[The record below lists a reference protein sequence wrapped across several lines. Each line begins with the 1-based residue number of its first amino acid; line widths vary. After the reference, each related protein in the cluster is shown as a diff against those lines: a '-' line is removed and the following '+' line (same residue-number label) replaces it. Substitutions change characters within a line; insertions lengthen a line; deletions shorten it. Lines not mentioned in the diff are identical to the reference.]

1 MKKVTVFVKVVGKI
15 DGKQLFELV
24 EQFGMNV
31 TDLMEETLVY
41 GECYLEQ
48 ASRVLYHCA
57 LFGNIMAEVTHQK

>member
-1 MKKVTVFVKVVGKI
+1 MKVTVFVKIVGKI

-24 EQFGMNV
+24 GQFGMNV

-41 GECYLEQ
+41 GECYAEQ

>member
-1 MKKVTVFVKVVGKI
+1 MKVTVFVKIVGKI

-31 TDLMEETLVY
+31 TDLMDETLVY
-41 GECYLEQ
+41 GECYMEQ

-57 LFGNIMAEVTHQK
+57 LFGDIMAEVTHQK

>member
-1 MKKVTVFVKVVGKI
+1 MKVTVFVKIVGKI

-31 TDLMEETLVY
+31 TDLMDETLVY
-41 GECYLEQ
+41 GECYMEQ

>member
-1 MKKVTVFVKVVGKI
+1 MKVTVFVKIVGKI

-24 EQFGMNV
+24 QQFGMNV
-31 TDLMEETLVY
+31 TDLMDETLVY

>member
-1 MKKVTVFVKVVGKI
+1 MKVTVFVKIVGKI

>member
-1 MKKVTVFVKVVGKI
+1 MKVTVFVKIVGKI

-41 GECYLEQ
+41 GECYMEQ

>member
-1 MKKVTVFVKVVGKI
+1 MKVTVFVKIVGKI

-57 LFGNIMAEVTHQK
+57 LFGNIMAEVTHHK